1 MSLFLGPIHHW
12 LYRKIRLQEEL
23 ITTLAEQEG
32 AKSGDSGKYE
42 NFVNRELR
50 PLEELIDTDNIHGW
64 LQARIHDAE
73 GRYAALVSAI
83 LKEDSGA
90 LPRIK
95 EEVFAFGASNAVEAD
110 ASPAEAYRYYGDNL
124 VNGMPCDH
132 VDRVTV
138 QAEDHISW
146 TLDQDL
152 HGEFWIEAGQSPA
165 LYYELRL
172 EEMRGML
179 SGTALTLTMPSEMSY
194 ELRAKA

>member
-110 ASPAEAYRYYGDNL
+110 ASPAEAYRHAL
-124 VNGMPCDH
+124 RPCGPS
-132 VDRVTV
+132 DR
-138 QAEDHISW
+138 AGGGSYF
-146 TLDQDL
+146 LDPRSGFARRVLD
-152 HGEFWIEAGQSPA
+152 
-165 LYYELRL
+165 R
-172 EEMRGML
+172 
-179 SGTALTLTMPSEMSY
+179 SGTESGALL
-194 ELRAKA
+194 

>member
-23 ITTLAEQEG
+23 ITTLAEREG
-32 AKSGDSGKYE
+32 ARSGDSGKYE
-42 NFVNRELR
+42 TYVNRELR

-73 GRYAALVSAI
+73 GRYAALVAAI

-90 LPRIK
+90 KSRI
-95 EEVFAFGASNAVEAD
+95 EDEVFAFGASNAA
-110 ASPAEAYRYYGDNL
+110 PA

-132 VDRVTV
+132 VDRVTE

-152 HGEFWIEAGQSPA
+152 HGDFWIQAGQSPE
-165 LYYELRL
+165 LYYALRFA
-172 EEMRGML
+172 EMRGML
-179 SGTALTLTMPSEMSY
+179 SGTRLELLSPSEMSY
-194 ELRAKA
+194 VLKEKA

>member
-1 MSLFLGPIHHW
+1 MSLFLGPSHHW
-12 LYRKIRLQEEL
+12 LYRKIRLQEKL

-132 VDRVTV
+132 VDRVTE

-194 ELRAKA
+194 ELRVRA